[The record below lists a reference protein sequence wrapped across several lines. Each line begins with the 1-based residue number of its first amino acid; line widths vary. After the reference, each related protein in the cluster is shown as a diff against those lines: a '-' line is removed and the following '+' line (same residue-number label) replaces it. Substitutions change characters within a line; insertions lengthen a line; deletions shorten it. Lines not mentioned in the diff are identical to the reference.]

1 LRTFASLGTLVAG
14 VSVVVDAILAVLKE
28 LGVVVS
34 AAVKRLAQELA
45 AMVSNYSI
53 ALSYAVVFAITQA
66 LSTAF

>member
-1 LRTFASLGTLVAG
+1 M
-14 VSVVVDAILAVLKE
+14 VDAILAVLKE

-45 AMVSNYSI
+45 AMVSNYAI